1 MKKMLKRMAAIAA
14 AAVMTAAVAVPAW
27 AADGYTI
34 TIQNETANHT
44 YEAYQVFKGDLSES
58 TLSNVQWGDGVKGA
72 DLLAALKADDATKAS
87 FASVTD
93 AAGAAKILDGKDND
107 ADLVKAFA
115 QDVNKNLSTVA
126 GTSTYNTTAKNYTI
140 SGLAAGYYLV
150 KDKNGT
156 QSGNDDYTRV
166 MLEVVNNVQVNPKNS
181 KDVPTVDKKI
191 VENGEDKAA
200 NDYNVGDTVSFKL
213 TGTLPSNYADYKTYQ
228 YKFNDT
234 LSDGLTYDADSVKV
248 TVGDTDVTTSFTTTA
263 DEQKLTVA
271 CADLKKVTGV
281 DKDSQIV
288 VTYTAKLNNKAVL
301 GTAVGNKNEVTVTY
315 SNNPNN
321 DGSGDTGTTPPKDVT
336 VYTYELKVTKVDGA
350 DNKTPLAGAGF
361 KLYKNVADG
370 DKTGANY
377 AVITD
382 GKVSGWT
389 TDISKA
395 TELDTTADGVIAFT
409 GLDTGD
415 YFLKETK
422 TPAGYNTTADVAV
435 KIGTTEQNMV
445 ATTGIESMN
454 VANNKGTVLPAT
466 GGMGTRIFTIVGICL
481 MAGAAVLLITK
492 RRMNSETK

>member
-1 MKKMLKRMAAIAA
+1 MAAIAA

-288 VTYTAKLNNKAVL
+288 VLH
-301 GTAVGNKNEVTVTY
+301 
-315 SNNPNN
+315 
-321 DGSGDTGTTPPKDVT
+321 TPR
-336 VYTYELKVTKVDGA
+336 
-350 DNKTPLAGAGF
+350 N
-361 KLYKNVADG
+361 
-370 DKTGANY
+370 
-377 AVITD
+377 
-382 GKVSGWT
+382 
-389 TDISKA
+389 
-395 TELDTTADGVIAFT
+395 
-409 GLDTGD
+409 
-415 YFLKETK
+415 
-422 TPAGYNTTADVAV
+422 
-435 KIGTTEQNMV
+435 
-445 ATTGIESMN
+445 
-454 VANNKGTVLPAT
+454 
-466 GGMGTRIFTIVGICL
+466 
-481 MAGAAVLLITK
+481 
-492 RRMNSETK
+492 